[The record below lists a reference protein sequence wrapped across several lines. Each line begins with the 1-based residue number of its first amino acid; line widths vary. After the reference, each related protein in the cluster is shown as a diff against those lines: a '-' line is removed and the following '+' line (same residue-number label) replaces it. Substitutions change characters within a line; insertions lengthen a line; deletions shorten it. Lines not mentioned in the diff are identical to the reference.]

1 MTEPQPLTPEEI
13 AKLRALL
20 PVAEI
25 VRQEAEYQAAW
36 RLVLTRWKA
45 VIVWLA
51 AFIAAVIVIWNAAK
65 HGWQSFTGG

>member
-1 MTEPQPLTPEEI
+1 MPDDPLTPDEI

-25 VRQEAEYQAAW
+25 VRKEAEYQAAW

-45 VIVWLA
+45 IVVWIA
-51 AFIAAVIVIWNAAK
+51 AFVAAIIVIRDFALK
-65 HGWQSFTGG
+65 SWQGFVGG